1 MVCPFC
7 SKDTQVINSRP
18 QKRTNGVWRRRH
30 CYGCERI
37 FTSIEK
43 ADLDSSVRVQKRSGD
58 LEPLSEAKL
67 MISLYRALEHH
78 ENAPDMAF
86 ELSQTVI
93 RSVLRFANGSLI
105 PSSAIA
111 FEVITAL
118 KNFDA
123 AAAIRY
129 QSFQDP
135 LQSKRDI
142 RKALR

>member
-7 SKDTQVINSRP
+7 NKETEVINSRP

-30 CYGCERI
+30 CFGCQRI
-37 FTSIEK
+37 FTSVEK
-43 ADLDSSVRVQKRSGD
+43 ADLESSVRVQKRSGD

-67 MISLYRALEHH
+67 MISLYRALEHQKT
-78 ENAPDMAF
+78 APDMAF

-93 RSVLRFANGSLI
+93 KSVLKFSSGPLI

-111 FEVITAL
+111 FEVIATL

-135 LQSKRDI
+135 LQTKRDV